1 MPVIRRAEIRFG
13 EVMKALIP
21 IFIVLLALASCT
33 STRYVPVTNTQR
45 DSVYITKERTD
56 TFIQRDSIVQ
66 LIKGDTIREVRY
78 KYIERYRN
86 RIDTIYKERTDTITQ
101 VVKVERPLKLR
112 EKVMMNIG
120 GFALVILV
128 ILIGFGILKFTRKL

>member
-1 MPVIRRAEIRFG
+1 
-13 EVMKALIP
+13 MKHLIL
-21 IFIVLLALASCT
+21 IFIALLAMASCT

-45 DSVYITKERTD
+45 DSIYITKERTD

-66 LIKGDTIREVRY
+66 LIKGDTVREVRY

-86 RIDTIYKERTDTITQ
+86 RTDTIYKERTDTITQ
-101 VVKVERPLKLR
+101 VVEVERPLKFR

-120 GFALVILV
+120 GFAIIGLVLV
-128 ILIGFGILKFTRKL
+128 FGIAILKFTRKL

>member
-1 MPVIRRAEIRFG
+1 M
-13 EVMKALIP
+13 
-21 IFIVLLALASCT
+21 ASCT

-101 VVKVERPLKLR
+101 VVEVERPLKLR

-120 GFALVILV
+120 GFALIGLV
-128 ILIGFGILKFTRKL
+128 LVFGIAILKLAKKI

>member
-1 MPVIRRAEIRFG
+1 
-13 EVMKALIP
+13 MKALIP

-33 STRYVPVTNTQR
+33 STRYVPITNTQR
-45 DSVYITKERTD
+45 DSIYITKERTD

-101 VVKVERPLKLR
+101 VVEVERPLKLR
-112 EKVMMNIG
+112 EKIMMNIG
-120 GFALVILV
+120 GFALIGLV
-128 ILIGFGILKFTRKL
+128 LVFGIAILKFARKL

>member
-1 MPVIRRAEIRFG
+1 
-13 EVMKALIP
+13 MKALIP
-21 IFIVLLALASCT
+21 IFLFLLAMASCT

-101 VVKVERPLKLR
+101 VVEVERPLKLR

-120 GFALVILV
+120 GFALIGLV
-128 ILIGFGILKFTRKL
+128 LVFGIAILKLAKKI

>member
-1 MPVIRRAEIRFG
+1 
-13 EVMKALIP
+13 MKALIP

-33 STRYVPVTNTQR
+33 STRYVPITNTQR
-45 DSVYITKERTD
+45 DSIYITKERTD

-86 RIDTIYKERTDTITQ
+86 RIDTIYKERTDTIT
-101 VVKVERPLKLR
+101 KVIEIERPLKLR
-112 EKVMMNIG
+112 EKIMMSIG
-120 GFALVILV
+120 GFGVL
-128 ILIGFGILKFTRKL
+128 ILIVFICFFISELIKKL

>member
-1 MPVIRRAEIRFG
+1 
-13 EVMKALIP
+13 MKALIP

-33 STRYVPVTNTQR
+33 STRYVPITNTQR
-45 DSVYITKERTD
+45 DSIYITKERTD

-101 VVKVERPLKLR
+101 VVEVERPLKLR

-120 GFALVILV
+120 GFALIGLV
-128 ILIGFGILKFTRKL
+128 LVFGIAILKLAKKI

>member
-1 MPVIRRAEIRFG
+1 
-13 EVMKALIP
+13 MKLLIP
-21 IFIVLLALASCT
+21 IYLALLAMASCT

-86 RIDTIYKERTDTITQ
+86 RIDTIYKERTDTIT
-101 VVKVERPLKLR
+101 KVIEIERPLKLR

-120 GFALVILV
+120 GFALIGLV
-128 ILIGFGILKFTRKL
+128 LVFGIAILKLAKKI

>member
-1 MPVIRRAEIRFG
+1 
-13 EVMKALIP
+13 MKALIP

-33 STRYVPVTNTQR
+33 STRYVPITNTQR
-45 DSVYITKERTD
+45 DSIYITKERTD

-86 RIDTIYKERTDTITQ
+86 RTDTIYKEQTDTIT
-101 VVKVERPLKLR
+101 KVIEIERPLKFR

-120 GFALVILV
+120 GFGVL
-128 ILIGFGILKFTRKL
+128 ILIVFICFFISELIKKL

>member
-1 MPVIRRAEIRFG
+1 MPVFRRAEIRFG

-33 STRYVPVTNTQR
+33 STRYVPITNTQR
-45 DSVYITKERTD
+45 DSIYITKERTD

-86 RIDTIYKERTDTITQ
+86 RIDTIYKERTDTIT
-101 VVKVERPLKLR
+101 KVIEIERPLKFR
-112 EKVMMNIG
+112 EKVMMSIG
-120 GFALVILV
+120 GFGVL
-128 ILIGFGILKFTRKL
+128 ILIVFICFFISELIKKL

>member
-1 MPVIRRAEIRFG
+1 
-13 EVMKALIP
+13 MKLLIP
-21 IFIVLLALASCT
+21 IYLALLAMASCT

-56 TFIQRDSIVQ
+56 TFILRDSIVQ
-66 LIKGDTIREVRY
+66 LIKGDTVREVRY

-86 RIDTIYKERTDTITQ
+86 RTDTIYKERTDTITQ
-101 VVKVERPLKLR
+101 VVEVERPLKLR

-120 GFALVILV
+120 GFAMIGLVLV
-128 ILIGFGILKFTRKL
+128 FGIGILKLAKKI

>member
-1 MPVIRRAEIRFG
+1 
-13 EVMKALIP
+13 MKLLIP
-21 IFIVLLALASCT
+21 IYLALLAMASCT

-101 VVKVERPLKLR
+101 VVEVERPLKLR

-120 GFALVILV
+120 GFALIGLV
-128 ILIGFGILKFTRKL
+128 LVFGIAILKLAKKI

>member
-1 MPVIRRAEIRFG
+1 
-13 EVMKALIP
+13 MKFLIP
-21 IFIVLLALASCT
+21 IYLALLAMASCT

-45 DSVYITKERTD
+45 DSIYITKERTD

-86 RIDTIYKERTDTITQ
+86 RLDTIYKERTDTITQ
-101 VVKVERPLKLR
+101 VVEVERPLKLR
-112 EKVMMNIG
+112 EKVMMDIG
-120 GFALVILV
+120 GFALIGLV
-128 ILIGFGILKFTRKL
+128 LVFGIAILKLAKKI

>member
-1 MPVIRRAEIRFG
+1 
-13 EVMKALIP
+13 MKALIP
-21 IFIVLLALASCT
+21 IFIFLLAMASCT

-86 RIDTIYKERTDTITQ
+86 RTDTIYKEQTDTIT
-101 VVKVERPLKLR
+101 KVIEIERPLKFR

-120 GFALVILV
+120 GFGVL
-128 ILIGFGILKFTRKL
+128 ILIVFICFFISEFFKKL

>member
-1 MPVIRRAEIRFG
+1 MPVFRRAEIRFG

-33 STRYVPVTNTQR
+33 STRYVPITNTQR
-45 DSVYITKERTD
+45 DSIYITKERTD

-101 VVKVERPLKLR
+101 VVEVERPLKLR

-120 GFALVILV
+120 GFALIGLV
-128 ILIGFGILKFTRKL
+128 LVFGIAILKFARKL

>member
-1 MPVIRRAEIRFG
+1 
-13 EVMKALIP
+13 MKALIP

-33 STRYVPVTNTQR
+33 STRYVPITNNQR
-45 DSVYITKERTD
+45 DSIYITKERTD

-86 RIDTIYKERTDTITQ
+86 RTDTIYKERTDTITQ
-101 VVKVERPLKLR
+101 VVEVERPLKLR

-120 GFALVILV
+120 GFAMIGLVLV
-128 ILIGFGILKFTRKL
+128 FGIAILKFARKL

>member
-1 MPVIRRAEIRFG
+1 
-13 EVMKALIP
+13 MKALFFAFWGI
-21 IFIVLLALASCT
+21 LALASCT
-33 STRYVPVTNTQR
+33 STRYVPITNNQR
-45 DSVYITKERTD
+45 DSIYITKERTD

-66 LIKGDTIREVRY
+66 ILKGDTIREVRY

-86 RIDTIYKERTDTITQ
+86 RTDTIYKERTDTITQ
-101 VVKVERPLKLR
+101 VVEVERPLKFR

-120 GFALVILV
+120 GFAIVILV

>member
-1 MPVIRRAEIRFG
+1 
-13 EVMKALIP
+13 MKALIP
-21 IFIVLLALASCT
+21 IFLFLLAMASCT

-66 LIKGDTIREVRY
+66 ILKGDTIREVRY

-86 RIDTIYKERTDTITQ
+86 RIDTIYKEHTDTITQ
-101 VVKVERPLKLR
+101 VVEVEKPMRLGQ
-112 EKVMMNIG
+112 KVMMNIG
-120 GFALVILV
+120 GFALIGLV
-128 ILIGFGILKFTRKL
+128 LVFGIGILKFTRKL

>member
-1 MPVIRRAEIRFG
+1 
-13 EVMKALIP
+13 MKLLIP
-21 IFIVLLALASCT
+21 IYLALLAMASCT
-33 STRYVPVTNTQR
+33 STRYVPVTNNQR
-45 DSVYITKERTD
+45 DSIYITKERTD

-101 VVKVERPLKLR
+101 VVEVERPLKLR

-120 GFALVILV
+120 GFALIGLV
-128 ILIGFGILKFTRKL
+128 LVFGIAILKFVKKI

>member
-1 MPVIRRAEIRFG
+1 MRE
-13 EVMKALIP
+13 LIP

-33 STRYVPVTNTQR
+33 STRYVPITNTQR
-45 DSVYITKERTD
+45 DSIYITKERTD

-101 VVKVERPLKLR
+101 VVEVERPLKLR
-112 EKVMMNIG
+112 EKIMMNIG
-120 GFALVILV
+120 GFALIGLILV
-128 ILIGFGILKFTRKL
+128 FGIAILKFARKL

>member
-1 MPVIRRAEIRFG
+1 
-13 EVMKALIP
+13 MKALIP

-33 STRYVPVTNTQR
+33 STRYVPITNTQR
-45 DSVYITKERTD
+45 DSIYITKERTD

-86 RIDTIYKERTDTITQ
+86 RIDTIYKERTDTIT
-101 VVKVERPLKLR
+101 KVIEIERPLKFR
-112 EKVMMNIG
+112 EKVMMSIG
-120 GFALVILV
+120 GFGVL
-128 ILIGFGILKFTRKL
+128 ILIVFICFFISELIKKL

>member
-1 MPVIRRAEIRFG
+1 
-13 EVMKALIP
+13 MKALIP

-33 STRYVPVTNTQR
+33 STRYVPITNTQR
-45 DSVYITKERTD
+45 DSIYITKERTD

-66 LIKGDTIREVRY
+66 ILKGDTIREVRY

-101 VVKVERPLKLR
+101 VVEVERPLKFR

-120 GFALVILV
+120 GFGVL
-128 ILIGFGILKFTRKL
+128 ILIVFICFFISELIKKL

>member
-1 MPVIRRAEIRFG
+1 
-13 EVMKALIP
+13 MKALIP

-66 LIKGDTIREVRY
+66 LIKGDTVREVRY

-86 RIDTIYKERTDTITQ
+86 RTDTIYKERTDTITQ
-101 VVKVERPLKLR
+101 VVEVERPLKFR

-120 GFALVILV
+120 GFAMIGLVLV
-128 ILIGFGILKFTRKL
+128 FGIGILKLAKKI

>member
-1 MPVIRRAEIRFG
+1 
-13 EVMKALIP
+13 MKALIP
-21 IFIVLLALASCT
+21 IFIILLALASCT
-33 STRYVPVTNTQR
+33 STRYVPITNTQR
-45 DSVYITKERTD
+45 DSIYIIKERTD

-86 RIDTIYKERTDTITQ
+86 RTDTIYKEQTDTITQ

-120 GFALVILV
+120 GFALTGLV
-128 ILIGFGILKFTRKL
+128 LVFGIAILKFTRKL

>member
-1 MPVIRRAEIRFG
+1 M
-13 EVMKALIP
+13 
-21 IFIVLLALASCT
+21 ASCT
-33 STRYVPVTNTQR
+33 STRYVPITNTQR

-66 LIKGDTIREVRY
+66 ILKGDTIREVRY

-86 RIDTIYKERTDTITQ
+86 RTDTIYKERTDTITQ
-101 VVKVERPLKLR
+101 VVEVERPLKFR

-120 GFALVILV
+120 GFGVL
-128 ILIGFGILKFTRKL
+128 ILIVFICFFISELIKKL

>member
-1 MPVIRRAEIRFG
+1 
-13 EVMKALIP
+13 MKFLIP
-21 IFIVLLALASCT
+21 IYLALLAMASCT

-45 DSVYITKERTD
+45 DSIYITKERTD

-66 LIKGDTIREVRY
+66 LIKGDTVREVRY

-86 RIDTIYKERTDTITQ
+86 RTDTIYKERTDTITQ
-101 VVKVERPLKLR
+101 VVEVERPLKFR

-120 GFALVILV
+120 GFGVL
-128 ILIGFGILKFTRKL
+128 ILIVFICFFIFKLIKKL

>member
-1 MPVIRRAEIRFG
+1 M
-13 EVMKALIP
+13 
-21 IFIVLLALASCT
+21 ASCT
-33 STRYVPVTNTQR
+33 STRYVPVTNNQR
-45 DSVYITKERTD
+45 DSIYITKERTD

-78 KYIERYRN
+78 KYIERYSN
-86 RIDTIYKERTDTITQ
+86 RTDTIYKEQTDTITQ

-120 GFALVILV
+120 GFAIIGLVLV
-128 ILIGFGILKFTRKL
+128 FGIGILKFTRKL

>member
-1 MPVIRRAEIRFG
+1 
-13 EVMKALIP
+13 MKALIP
-21 IFIVLLALASCT
+21 IFIILLALASCT
-33 STRYVPVTNTQR
+33 STRYVPITNTQR
-45 DSVYITKERTD
+45 DSIYIIKERTD

-86 RIDTIYKERTDTITQ
+86 RTDTIYKEQTDTITQ

-112 EKVMMNIG
+112 EKAMMNIG
-120 GFALVILV
+120 GFALIGLV
-128 ILIGFGILKFTRKL
+128 LVFGIAILKFTRKL

>member
-1 MPVIRRAEIRFG
+1 
-13 EVMKALIP
+13 MKALIP

-33 STRYVPVTNTQR
+33 STRYVPITNTQR
-45 DSVYITKERTD
+45 DSIYITKERTD

-66 LIKGDTIREVRY
+66 LIKGDTVREVRY

-86 RIDTIYKERTDTITQ
+86 RTDTIYKERTDTITQ
-101 VVKVERPLKLR
+101 VVEVERPLKFR

-120 GFALVILV
+120 GFV
-128 ILIGFGILKFTRKL
+128 LIGLVLVFGIAILKFTRKL

>member
-1 MPVIRRAEIRFG
+1 
-13 EVMKALIP
+13 MKALIP
-21 IFIVLLALASCT
+21 IFLFLLAMASCT

-66 LIKGDTIREVRY
+66 ILKGDTIREVRY

-86 RIDTIYKERTDTITQ
+86 RIDTIYKEHTDTITQ
-101 VVKVERPLKLR
+101 VVEVEKPMRLGQ
-112 EKVMMNIG
+112 KVMMNIG
-120 GFALVILV
+120 GFALIGLV
-128 ILIGFGILKFTRKL
+128 LVFGIAILKFTRKL

>member
-1 MPVIRRAEIRFG
+1 M
-13 EVMKALIP
+13 
-21 IFIVLLALASCT
+21 ASCT

-86 RIDTIYKERTDTITQ
+86 RLDTIYKERTDTITQ
-101 VVKVERPLKLR
+101 VVEVERPLKLR

-120 GFALVILV
+120 GFALIGLV
-128 ILIGFGILKFTRKL
+128 LVFGIAILKLAKKIVDYHNRNNI

>member
-1 MPVIRRAEIRFG
+1 
-13 EVMKALIP
+13 MKLLIP
-21 IFIVLLALASCT
+21 IYLALLAMASCT

-66 LIKGDTIREVRY
+66 LIKGDTVREVRY

-86 RIDTIYKERTDTITQ
+86 RTDTIYKERTDTITQ
-101 VVKVERPLKLR
+101 VVEVERPLKLR

-120 GFALVILV
+120 GFAMIGLVLV
-128 ILIGFGILKFTRKL
+128 FGIGILKLAKKI